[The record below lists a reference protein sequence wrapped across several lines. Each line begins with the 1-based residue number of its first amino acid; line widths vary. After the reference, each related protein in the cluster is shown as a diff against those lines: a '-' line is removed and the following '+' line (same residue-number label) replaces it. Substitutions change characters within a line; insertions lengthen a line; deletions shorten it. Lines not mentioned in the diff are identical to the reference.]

1 MRKLKSVLNSVH
13 VLEVTLLDRGFTATV
28 QLRLKRRFTELLLST
43 VQHQCVDEIYYL

>member
-28 QLRLKRRFTELLLST
+28 QLRLKRRFTELLST
-43 VQHQCVDEIYYL
+43 VQHHYVDQICYL